1 MIDYTSSIMWL
12 IAWPLI
18 IYISYKF
25 IRLNITHFQKLEKM
39 DEEMNTKDGSQALDK

>member
-25 IRLNITHFQKLEKM
+25 IRLNISHLQKLEKM
-39 DEEMNTKDGSQALDK
+39 DEERKTKDSEKA